1 MQTFVSAVLAE
12 CTVAGC
18 IDHTDACLRQPSG
31 RAKPQTKGEPLGSS
45 NAKIRG
51 VRPVAESQQS
61 KDDGIHGM
69 KPSELMLGH
78 QDPVRAHPSYVGK
91 DLGT

>member
-51 VRPVAESQQS
+51 VRPVAESRQS
-61 KDDGIHGM
+61 KGIMTDEMMGYM
-69 KPSELMLGH
+69 E
-78 QDPVRAHPSYVGK
+78 
-91 DLGT
+91 